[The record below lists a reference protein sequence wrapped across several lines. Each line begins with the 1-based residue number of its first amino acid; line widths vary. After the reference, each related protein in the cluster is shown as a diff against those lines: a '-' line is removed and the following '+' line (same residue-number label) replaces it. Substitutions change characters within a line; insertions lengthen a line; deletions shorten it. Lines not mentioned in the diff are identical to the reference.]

1 MITEKNTIKAEAIY
15 DETHQHRLWWSHTW
29 DKQKPMAC
37 IITLHP
43 SISDTILMDTTTF
56 LCVNGV
62 RKLEDEGYGGVII
75 VNLFSLLTPKLQ
87 MRWARDIDINHL
99 ENDNYIKTAAQGSS
113 KIIFAWGRGANNV
126 RILKRAKQ
134 VVELLSEHKEKFCV
148 ISDGKRK
155 LLHPLTPECRNMT
168 WLLEPFDF
176 EETFADIIKDK
187 KNEGIE
193 VEDTNKNA
201 PT

>member
-1 MITEKNTIKAEAIY
+1 MITEKNTIKAEAIF

-29 DKQKPMAC
+29 DKQKPNAL

-43 SISDTILMDTTTF
+43 AISDTIMMDTTTF

-62 RKLEDEGYGGVII
+62 RKLEAESYGGVII

-99 ENDNYIKTAAQGSS
+99 ENDNYIKKAAEESS
-113 KIIFAWGRGANNV
+113 KIIFAWGHPNNV
-126 RILKRAKQ
+126 RILNRAKQ

-155 LLHPLTPECRNMT
+155 LLHPLTPECRNT
-168 WLLEPFDF
+168 VWGLESFDF
-176 EETFADIIKDK
+176 QETFADIIKDK
-187 KNEGIE
+187 KNTEIV

>member
-15 DETHQHRLWWSHTW
+15 DETHQHRLWWSHKW
-29 DKQKPMAC
+29 NNQKPMAC

-43 SISDTILMDTTTF
+43 SVSDTIVMDTTTF

-87 MRWARDIDINHL
+87 MRWARDIDINHF
-99 ENDNYIKTAAQGSS
+99 ENDNYIKKAAEESS

-134 VVELLSEHKEKFCV
+134 VVELLSEHSEKYCV

-168 WLLEPFDF
+168 WLLESFDF
-176 EETFADIIKDK
+176 EETFADIIKDD
-187 KNEGIE
+187 KNEKDEIE
-193 VEDTNKNA
+193 KADNNA

>member
-1 MITEKNTIKAEAIY
+1 MITEKNTIKAEAVY
-15 DETHQHRLWWSHTW
+15 DDTKQHRLWWAHKW
-29 DKQKPMAC
+29 NNQKPMAC

-43 SISDTILMDTTTF
+43 STSDTIVMDMTTF
-56 LCVNGV
+56 LCENGV
-62 RKLEDEGYGGVII
+62 AKLEEYGGVII
-75 VNLFSLLTPKLQ
+75 VNLFSLLTSKLQ

-99 ENDNYIKTAAQGSS
+99 ENDNYIKKAAEESS

-126 RILKRAKQ
+126 RILRRARQ
-134 VVELLSEHKEKFCV
+134 VVDLISKHKEKFRV

-168 WLLEPFDF
+168 WILESFNY
-176 EETFADIIKDK
+176 EEAFADILEDK
-187 KNEGIE
+187 RGEETAKTNE
-193 VEDTNKNA
+193 NA